1 MLWGNGANHG
11 HLLIP
16 NLCQRNKRSDLILYL
31 LIFNEI
37 TKLMRLQQQPQ
48 ALIIFHFIYWEQQDD
63 IGLCEFFVFVQ
74 FPPFSKTS
82 WVTCT
87 STTFWIC
94 GQYCARCKSSLSCS
108 KSTSLSVWTVH
119 CVTVSTCKWAVCT
132 CAMLNRG
139 CALCERKI
147 RHSVTCKCSWLT
159 ALPFNMCV
167 VSLSGS
173 VAVPKRDAW
182 KFLRL
187 LN

>member
-1 MLWGNGANHG
+1 MRSQNRWDCNSSHKHWQSSILFIGNSRTILDYVNFLFLFSSPP
-11 HLLIP
+11 LLK
-16 NLCQRNKRSDLILYL
+16 NELSNVY
-31 LIFNEI
+31 FNNF
-37 TKLMRLQQQPQ
+37 LDMWPVL
-48 ALIIFHFIYWEQQDD
+48 A
-63 IGLCEFFVFVQ
+63 
-74 FPPFSKTS
+74 
-82 WVTCT
+82 
-87 STTFWIC
+87 
-94 GQYCARCKSSLSCS
+94 ARCKCSLSCS